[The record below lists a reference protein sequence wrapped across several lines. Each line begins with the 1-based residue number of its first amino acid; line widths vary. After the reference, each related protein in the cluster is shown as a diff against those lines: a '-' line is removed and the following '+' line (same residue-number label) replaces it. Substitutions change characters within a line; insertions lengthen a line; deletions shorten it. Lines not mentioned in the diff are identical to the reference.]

1 MLKGYYNSPLVPI
14 PQLRLSSRFR
24 SGSGVLV
31 YSLGSRWRTGLVRGD
46 PFRVGPVTRQEPSET
61 QGLRVSLGSLS
72 EGEITAG
79 GFKGGSEPPS
89 I

>member
-1 MLKGYYNSPLVPI
+1 M
-14 PQLRLSSRFR
+14 
-24 SGSGVLV
+24 
-31 YSLGSRWRTGLVRGD
+31 RGD